1 MDRVNTLNERL
12 QDQLQSGAKISE
24 LLITVQ
30 MIQAE
35 LLHLQSNLPENSSG
49 NVAFEIINPEL
60 KLGKEKKQNAESDL
74 TEEKNVPD
82 EKVAEEKVLYVLDID
97 EKIVEEELDQ
107 IKKNA
112 EAKNA
117 TSIKNKPLIQFDAV
131 EEIPTLMHQRT
142 EVKQSN
148 SNTSGANQSASLNE
162 RLKPESAERSET
174 LSSTPIKEL
183 KKAIGVNDRFVFINE
198 LFQGDEVMYDRSL
211 KTIDAFKIYAEAEF
225 WIRREL
231 KLKLG
236 WDEKSESVKYFTHLV
251 KRRFDFT

>member
-1 MDRVNTLNERL
+1 MERVNTLNEKL
-12 QDQLQSGAKISE
+12 QEQLQSGAKISDM
-24 LLITVQ
+24 LMTVQ

-35 LLHLQSNLPENSSG
+35 LLHLQSNLPTNSS
-49 NVAFEIINPEL
+49 NAVAFEIINPEL
-60 KLGKEKKQNAESDL
+60 KLGSERKENTGSDL
-74 TEEKNVPD
+74 MQEKNVPN
-82 EKVAEEKVLYVLDID
+82 EKFDS
-97 EKIVEEELDQ
+97 VEE
-107 IKKNA
+107 
-112 EAKNA
+112 
-117 TSIKNKPLIQFDAV
+117 V
-131 EEIPTLMHQRT
+131 PTLMHQRT

-148 SNTSGANQSASLNE
+148 PNASGVNQTASLND
-162 RLKPESAERSET
+162 RLKQESAERSET

-198 LFQGDEVMYDRSL
+198 LFQGDEVMYERSL
-211 KTIDAFKIYAEAEF
+211 KTIDAFKIYPEAEF

>member
-1 MDRVNTLNERL
+1 
-12 QDQLQSGAKISE
+12 
-24 LLITVQ
+24 
-30 MIQAE
+30 
-35 LLHLQSNLPENSSG
+35 
-49 NVAFEIINPEL
+49 
-60 KLGKEKKQNAESDL
+60 
-74 TEEKNVPD
+74 
-82 EKVAEEKVLYVLDID
+82 
-97 EKIVEEELDQ
+97 VEEELEQ

-117 TSIKNKPLIQFDAV
+117 TSIKNKPLIQFDSV

-148 SNTSGANQSASLNE
+148 ANASVGNQTTSLND
-162 RLKPESAERSET
+162 RLRQESAERSET
-174 LSSTPIKEL
+174 LSTTPIKEL

-198 LFQGDEVMYDRSL
+198 LFQGDEVMYERSL
-211 KTIDAFKIYAEAEF
+211 KTIDAFKIYPEAEF

>member
-1 MDRVNTLNERL
+1 MERVNTLNEKL
-12 QDQLQSGAKISE
+12 QEQLQSGAKISDM
-24 LLITVQ
+24 LMTVQ

-35 LLHLQSNLPENSSG
+35 LLHLQSNLPTNSS
-49 NVAFEIINPEL
+49 NAVAFEIINPEL
-60 KLGKEKKQNAESDL
+60 KLVSERKENKGSDL
-74 TEEKNVPD
+74 MQEKNVPN
-82 EKVAEEKVLYVLDID
+82 EKVAEEKVHFMLDID
-97 EKIVEEELDQ
+97 EKIVEEELEQ

-117 TSIKNKPLIQFDAV
+117 TSIKNKPLIQFDSV
-131 EEIPTLMHQRT
+131 EEVPTLMHQRT

-148 SNTSGANQSASLNE
+148 PNASGVNQTASLND
-162 RLKPESAERSET
+162 RLKQESAERSET

-198 LFQGDEVMYDRSL
+198 LFQGDEVMYERSL
-211 KTIDAFKIYAEAEF
+211 KTIDAFKIYPEAEF

>member
-1 MDRVNTLNERL
+1 MERVNTLNERL
-12 QDQLQSGAKISE
+12 QDQLKSGAKISE
-24 LLITVQ
+24 LLMTVQ

-35 LLHLQSNLPENSSG
+35 LLHLQSNSPTNSSHTI
-49 NVAFEIINPEL
+49 AFEIINPEL
-60 KLGKEKKQNAESDL
+60 KLGSEIKENTGSDL
-74 TEEKNVPD
+74 MQEKNIPV
-82 EKVAEEKVLYVLDID
+82 EKVPEEKVIYTLDID
-97 EKIVEEELDQ
+97 EKIVEEELEQ

-117 TSIKNKPLIQFDAV
+117 TSIKNKPLIQFDSV

-148 SNTSGANQSASLNE
+148 ANASVGNQTTSLND
-162 RLKPESAERSET
+162 RLRQESAERSET
-174 LSSTPIKEL
+174 LSTTPIKEL

-198 LFQGDEVMYDRSL
+198 LFQGDEVMYERSL
-211 KTIDAFKIYAEAEF
+211 KTIDAFKIYPEAEF

>member
-1 MDRVNTLNERL
+1 MERVNTLNERL
-12 QDQLQSGAKISE
+12 QDQLKSGAKISE
-24 LLITVQ
+24 LLMTVQ

-35 LLHLQSNLPENSSG
+35 LLHLQSNSPTNSFHTI
-49 NVAFEIINPEL
+49 AFEIINPEL
-60 KLGKEKKQNAESDL
+60 KLDSEIKENTGSDL
-74 TEEKNVPD
+74 MQEKNIPV
-82 EKVAEEKVLYVLDID
+82 EKVPEEKVIYTLDID
-97 EKIVEEELDQ
+97 AKIVEEELEQ

-117 TSIKNKPLIQFDAV
+117 TSIKNKPLIQFDSV
-131 EEIPTLMHQRT
+131 EEIPTLMHQRS

-148 SNTSGANQSASLNE
+148 ANASVGNQTASLNDHL
-162 RLKPESAERSET
+162 RQDSAERSEA
-174 LSSTPIKEL
+174 LSTTPIKEL

-198 LFQGDEVMYDRSL
+198 LFQGDEVMYERSL
-211 KTIDAFKIYAEAEF
+211 KTIDAFKIYPEAEF